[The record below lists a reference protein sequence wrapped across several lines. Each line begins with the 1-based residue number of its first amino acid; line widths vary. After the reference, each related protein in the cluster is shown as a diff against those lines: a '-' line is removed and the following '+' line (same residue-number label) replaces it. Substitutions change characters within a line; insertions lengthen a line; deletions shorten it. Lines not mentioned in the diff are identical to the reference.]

1 MADERL
7 LEAINIV
14 SNGAAICFVGAGFSP
29 DALDTEGRSVPS
41 VAQLTEEI
49 QQLAG
54 IDPSEGGSLS
64 DLAEFCDANAEL
76 SPKLRALMVRRLTKT
91 VPSASQ
97 RKLLSAP
104 WRAIFTTNF
113 DDIIEQALPSGGF
126 QAITPGTD
134 VKVITTDKLP
144 IYYLHGRALDLV
156 ESRSDPSLILSETN
170 YLELRDRNVNLHAAF
185 LNELH
190 CANLVFFVGYS
201 LRDMDIARRVFSVS
215 DALRSKSIVVCGST
229 EGQVAR
235 SRLAKFGEVY
245 PVGLQ
250 GLAAKLPDNFGAR
263 VRPSAEKLAFV
274 VRSEREPAKPEVVR
288 DDIDRLIIGG
298 EFDYSAFAAQMQSD
312 DTNNIYCVP
321 RSAKLEELFQAAS
334 AGMNRFVVSADIG
347 NGKSTFLDQIAYTAH
362 GRGFEVFR
370 VTSQLP
376 EMFNELEVLLARPQ
390 LQMFIVD
397 DLVRNRKAAE
407 FIGAR
412 LSKLGVLVC
421 ATRDA
426 FEGDAYGE
434 LNLGGAHREIDIDV
448 LSSEEITA
456 WETLLE
462 RWGLWEDRIALNPQT
477 RLEFLKKQ
485 CGSENRSI
493 VVSVFRSSQIA
504 QKIENIVSYFLK
516 TRPQHLRAFIAILIC
531 SLCQKHV
538 DWDRV
543 VQWLDIDEHELR
555 NDLTQQA
562 VFNFMSG
569 RREWYKFTS
578 AQLADHIFRK
588 FDFDDN
594 DLVDVY
600 TKIVRET
607 AYSANDWRSGFDSK
621 ENLKE
626 LMKFRFLTRVFGDRA
641 GAQASIAAIYAR
653 LSSVQRIR
661 DNDQFWLQ
669 YAMSCMENENTQDA
683 EAYINTALGIAKKK
697 GLNYSDYQ
705 IRDQRAR
712 VLILKNSKAGK
723 LDRVELETAISD
735 LSAALSAGDAIEH
748 IHPLRAAPYILQLV
762 DEKIDDMDGPVRA
775 KLLSLIEAM
784 QDTMKTKRLIKTKR
798 GEEEKLRKDLL
809 KAALVLKNA

>member
-1 MADERL
+1 MGDEKL
-7 LEAINIV
+7 SEAINIV

-29 DALDTEGRSVPS
+29 GARDAEGKSVPS
-41 VAQLTEEI
+41 VAELTDEVRD
-49 QQLAG
+49 LAG
-54 IDPSEGGSLS
+54 LGPEDGGSLS
-64 DLAEFCDANAEL
+64 DLAEFCEANPEL
-76 SPKLRALMVRRLTKT
+76 SPKLRALLVRRLTKT
-91 VPSASQ
+91 TPSADQ
-97 RKLLSAP
+97 QKLLSAP

-113 DDIIEQALPSGGF
+113 DDIVERALPPGQF
-126 QAITPGTD
+126 QAVTPATD

-144 IYYLHGRALDLV
+144 IYYLHGRGLDLV
-156 ESRSDPSLILSETN
+156 ESRRDPSLILSETN
-170 YLELRDRNVNLHAAF
+170 YLELKDRNVNLHAAF

-201 LRDMDIARRVFSVS
+201 LRDMHIARRVFSIS
-215 DALRSKSIVVCGST
+215 DSLRSKSIVVCGPT
-229 EGQVAR
+229 DGQVAR
-235 SRLAKFGEVY
+235 GRLAKFGDVY
-245 PVGLQ
+245 AIGLRA
-250 GLAAKLPDNFGAR
+250 LVERLPSSFGAR
-263 VRPSAEKLAFV
+263 VVPSADKLAFV
-274 VRSEREPAKPEVVR
+274 SRSDREAAKAEVVR
-288 DDIDRLIIGG
+288 EDVDRLIMSG
-298 EFDYSAFAAQMQSD
+298 EFDYPAFAAQMQSED
-312 DTNNIYCVP
+312 NKNIYCVP
-321 RSAKLEELFQAAS
+321 RAARVEELFNAVS

-347 NGKSTFLDQIAYTAH
+347 NGKSTFLEQVAYAAH
-362 GRGFEVFR
+362 GRGFDVFR

-376 EMFNELEVLLARPQ
+376 EMFSELEVLLARSQ
-390 LQMFIVD
+390 LQLFVVD

-412 LSKLGVLVC
+412 LSKLSVLVC

-426 FEGDAYGE
+426 LQDDEYGG
-434 LNLGGAHREIDIDV
+434 LKLGGAYREIDLDM
-448 LSSEEITA
+448 LSAEEIGE

-462 RWGLWEDRIALNPQT
+462 RWGLWEDRIALNPQA
-477 RLEFLKKQ
+477 RLEFLKKD

-504 QKIENIVSYFLK
+504 KKIENIVSYFLK
-516 TRPQHLRAFIAILIC
+516 TRPQHRRSFIAILIC
-531 SLCQKHV
+531 ALCQKHV

-555 NDLTQQA
+555 SDLTQQA
-562 VFNFMSG
+562 VFNFMSS

-588 FDFDDN
+588 FDFDDS

-600 TKIVRET
+600 VKIVRET

-641 GAQASIAAIYAR
+641 GAQASITAIYAR
-653 LSSVQRIR
+653 LSSVPRIR

-712 VLILKNSKAGK
+712 VLVLKNSKAARP
-723 LDRVELETAISD
+723 DRAELEMAISD
-735 LSAALSAGDAIEH
+735 LSDALSAGNAIEH
-748 IHPLRAAPYILQLV
+748 IHTLRAAPYILRLLE
-762 DEKIDDMDGPVRA
+762 EKIDDLDQSLRA
-775 KLLSLIEAM
+775 KFLSLVEAM
-784 QDTMKTKRLIKTKR
+784 QKIISTKHLTKTKR
-798 GEEEKLRKDLL
+798 GEEEKLRKDLSR
-809 KAALVLKNA
+809 ARLVLKNA